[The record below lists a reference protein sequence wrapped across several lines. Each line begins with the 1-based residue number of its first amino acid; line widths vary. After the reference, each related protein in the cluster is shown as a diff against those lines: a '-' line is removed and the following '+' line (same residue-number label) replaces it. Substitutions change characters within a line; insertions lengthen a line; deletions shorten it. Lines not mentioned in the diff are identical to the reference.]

1 MEQPKNLNDP
11 PRQSRSKLFDDEILS
26 AIGHAR
32 LTLRGFTLLSV
43 WLLGALLV
51 PAAHTAAAEV
61 SGIHGTVSLSPSC
74 PGAQAEDANCRAP
87 YGGAQLQLTALDGRL
102 VATGRSSAAGRFQLQ
117 APAGHY
123 RLRVSAPAK
132 PVRCPVT
139 DLVVTELRSTLVD
152 IDCDSGMR

>member
-1 MEQPKNLNDP
+1 MQQPTSVNDA
-11 PRQSRSKLFDDEILS
+11 PRQSRSKLFDSEIRS
-26 AIGHAR
+26 AIGHSR
-32 LTLRGFTLLSV
+32 VTLRSFTHLSV
-43 WLLGALLV
+43 WLLGGLLV
-51 PAAHTAAAEV
+51 PAAHTAAAEA

-74 PGAQAEDANCRAP
+74 PGAQAEDADCRAP
-87 YGGAQLQLTALDGRL
+87 YGGAKLQLTALDGRL

-117 APAGHY
+117 VPAGQY
-123 RLRVSAPAK
+123 RLRVSGPAK

>member
-1 MEQPKNLNDP
+1 MEQHASLNDE
-11 PRQSRSKLFDDEILS
+11 PRQSRPTVFDDEIRSVLGPS
-26 AIGHAR
+26 GV
-32 LTLRGFTLLSV
+32 TLRGFICLSV
-43 WLLGALLV
+43 SLLGALLV
-51 PAAHTAAAEV
+51 PAAHGGAAEA

-87 YGGAQLQLTALDGRL
+87 YGGADLHLTALDGRL
-102 VATGRSSAAGRFQLQ
+102 VATGRSSSAGRFQLL
-117 APAGHY
+117 APAGQY

-139 DLVVTELRSTLVD
+139 DLVVAALRSTLVD